1 MVFQILDMT
10 AYGGLR
16 EMNGFS
22 GSGKAFKLDDF
33 AEYI

>member
-1 MVFQILDMT
+1 MA

-16 EMNGFS
+16 EMNGFP
-22 GSGKAFKLDDF
+22 GFGKAFKLDDF